1 MLFAGDHALNI
12 NKTII
17 KLNILVLI
25 TLAVISSALFSGL
38 EMAYLS
44 INKLHVELER
54 QKGGVSYRVL
64 GYLVDRPA
72 AFIAAILVGN
82 NVALV
87 LYGNYMHRLL
97 GPILSE
103 WSTLEYV
110 ILLLETSFS
119 TVIILVFA
127 EFLPKTLFRQNA
139 EGIMHWLSFPAFII
153 FWLLRLPSALMLGI
167 SQFFLKYI
175 FRLDVEEE
183 TIVFGRLELNHFFK
197 ERAPNVNKGEAE
209 VDPEFEI
216 FKNALA
222 FPETKAREFMV
233 PRTEIEGV
241 EVNTSPNR
249 VRELFIEFGY
259 SKLIVF
265 EENIDRIIGYVHAF
279 ELFKKPENLQR
290 VLRPV
295 SFIPESMRA
304 DEILNLFTQEKRNMA
319 VVLDEHGGTS
329 GMITLED
336 VIEEIFGEIEDEHDS
351 EALLE
356 RKINEGEWL
365 FSARIEVS
373 DINEKWGLTIPE
385 NENYNTLG
393 GYVLDVFQSLPEK
406 GTVVRTEDYLLI
418 IQKTRS
424 NRLEEVLVKAI

>member
-1 MLFAGDHALNI
+1 
-12 NKTII
+12 
-17 KLNILVLI
+17 
-25 TLAVISSALFSGL
+25 
-38 EMAYLS
+38 
-44 INKLHVELER
+44 
-54 QKGGVSYRVL
+54 
-64 GYLVDRPA
+64 
-72 AFIAAILVGN
+72 
-82 NVALV
+82 
-87 LYGNYMHRLL
+87 
-97 GPILSE
+97 
-103 WSTLEYV
+103 
-110 ILLLETSFS
+110 
-119 TVIILVFA
+119 
-127 EFLPKTLFRQNA
+127 
-139 EGIMHWLSFPAFII
+139 MHWLSFPAFII